1 MTVLT
6 AGRPDGPTS
15 CNNSSM
21 NPSPDFGGVS
31 RPSSHACIATCTPAL
46 RPNST
51 AASRCLSSACTPP
64 VPIRPITCNVP
75 SCRRVCSHSSTSAGI
90 LKNSPRSID
99 CEMRTMSCG
108 TTRPAP
114 RFRCPTSLLPICP
127 SGRPTARP
135 DASSN
140 VRDARSPSVC
150 QPGVFPSSMALPSRP
165 GRKPQPSSTTRIT
178 GVRVLRLIGILKG
191 MQVSQIIP
199 ALLAVLS
206 LANPQAAA
214 SQGGN
219 RYRVSVDNAWFYQD
233 VAGRR
238 IARLARGALLTGG
251 GGATRNDWIQV
262 TLDGW
267 IFATSVG
274 RSDRP
279 DFDLLVTRAPNENLR
294 AAPAGPLVA
303 ELSQGFGLKRAPPDS
318 AGRWV
323 HVTRQGWVQ
332 RSALAPIAD
341 VVATRTADTTR
352 DSTAD
357 QGGLTPGPRPGKDTT
372 RVDSTRAQPVR
383 VTTLYRAPDG
393 PEAGTVA
400 TDTPLRVLSRNGE
413 WTRVQFEGWGKGGD
427 LQAAPAGV
435 LVGITAAELRAEP
448 QRYAGQVLRW
458 NLEFI
463 AIQKADDLRP
473 DIPSGTS
480 YVLGRGPL
488 PERGFVYV
496 VVPDNKLPAFRALTP
511 LVTMTITA
519 RVRNGRSRYLGN
531 PVVDL
536 ISLEGGV
543 TP

>member
-1 MTVLT
+1 MK
-6 AGRPDGPTS
+6 
-15 CNNSSM
+15 
-21 NPSPDFGGVS
+21 PSADFGRVS
-31 RPSSHACIATCTPAL
+31 RPSRKAWIATCFRL
-46 RPNST
+46 SRF
-51 AASRCLSSACTPP
+51 ASSSIAYRWVSIACTPP
-64 VPIRPITCNVP
+64 DPINPMRCRVP
-75 SCRRVCSHSSTSAGI
+75 SFFFTCPHAPVRAG
-90 LKNSPRSID
+90 LRKKLPSVMAE
-99 CEMRTMSCG
+99 EMRTRSGG

-114 RFRCPTSLLPICP
+114 RFRWPTSLLPICP

-140 VRDARSPSVC
+140 VRDARSHSVC
-150 QPGVFPSSMALPSRP
+150 HTGVRPSSMALPSRP
-165 GRKPQPSSTTRIT
+165 GRKPHPSSTTRIT
-178 GVRVLRLIGILKG
+178 GGGARMLRVVVILKG
-191 MQVSQIIP
+191 MQVSQITP
-199 ALLAVLS
+199 VLLALLG
-206 LANPQAAA
+206 LATPQVAA

-219 RYRVSVDNAWFYQD
+219 RYRVNVDNAWFHQD

-238 IARLARGALLTGG
+238 IARLARGAVLT

-262 TLDGW
+262 MLDGW

-318 AGRWV
+318 SGRWV
-323 HVTRQGWVQ
+323 HVVREGWVQ
-332 RSALAPIAD
+332 RSALAPTAD
-341 VVATRTADTTR
+341 IVSTRTVDTSQAS
-352 DSTAD
+352 DSQRVLA
-357 QGGLTPGPRPGKDTT
+357 PGPSPQAPTPI
-372 RVDSTRAQPVR
+372 DSTRAQPVR
-383 VTTLYRAPDG
+383 ITTLYRAPDG
-393 PEAGTVA
+393 PEAGTVT

-413 WTRVQFEGWGKGGD
+413 WTRVQFEGWVKGGD

-435 LVGITAAELRAEP
+435 QVGVTAAELRAEP
-448 QRYAGQVLRW
+448 QRYVGQVLRW

-473 DIPSGTS
+473 DIPSGAS
-480 YVLGRGPL
+480 YVLARGPL

-496 VVPDNKLPAFRALTP
+496 VVPDTKLPAFRALTP

-536 ISLEGGV
+536 IALEGGV

>member
-1 MTVLT
+1 
-6 AGRPDGPTS
+6 
-15 CNNSSM
+15 
-21 NPSPDFGGVS
+21 
-31 RPSSHACIATCTPAL
+31 
-46 RPNST
+46 
-51 AASRCLSSACTPP
+51 
-64 VPIRPITCNVP
+64 
-75 SCRRVCSHSSTSAGI
+75 
-90 LKNSPRSID
+90 
-99 CEMRTMSCG
+99 
-108 TTRPAP
+108 
-114 RFRCPTSLLPICP
+114 
-127 SGRPTARP
+127 
-135 DASSN
+135 
-140 VRDARSPSVC
+140 
-150 QPGVFPSSMALPSRP
+150 
-165 GRKPQPSSTTRIT
+165 
-178 GVRVLRLIGILKG
+178 
-191 MQVSQIIP
+191 MQVSQIIL

-206 LANPQAAA
+206 LATPQVPPAAA
-214 SQGGN
+214 QGGN
-219 RYRVSVDNAWFYQD
+219 RYRVNVDNAWFYQD

-238 IARLARGALLTGG
+238 IARLAHGALLTGG

-303 ELSQGFGLKRAPPDS
+303 ELSQGFGLKRAPRDS
-318 AGRWV
+318 TGGRWV

-341 VVATRTADTTR
+341 VVATRTADTS
-352 DSTAD
+352 DSDTTHE
-357 QGGLTPGPRPGKDTT
+357 GPTPGRRPGAGVDSSTT
-372 RVDSTRAQPVR
+372 HSDSTRAQPVR

-413 WTRVQFEGWGKGGD
+413 WTRVQFEGWVKGGD

-463 AIQKADDLRP
+463 AIQKADELRP

-496 VVPDNKLPAFRALTP
+496 VVPDSKLPAFRALTP

-519 RVRNGRSRYLGN
+519 RVRNARSRYLGN

-536 ISLEGGV
+536 ISLEGGT

>member
-1 MTVLT
+1 M
-6 AGRPDGPTS
+6 
-15 CNNSSM
+15 
-21 NPSPDFGGVS
+21 
-31 RPSSHACIATCTPAL
+31 L
-46 RPNST
+46 R
-51 AASRCLSSACTPP
+51 
-64 VPIRPITCNVP
+64 VV
-75 SCRRVCSHSSTSAGI
+75 V
-90 LKNSPRSID
+90 
-99 CEMRTMSCG
+99 
-108 TTRPAP
+108 
-114 RFRCPTSLLPICP
+114 
-127 SGRPTARP
+127 
-135 DASSN
+135 
-140 VRDARSPSVC
+140 
-150 QPGVFPSSMALPSRP
+150 
-165 GRKPQPSSTTRIT
+165 
-178 GVRVLRLIGILKG
+178 ILKG
-191 MQVSQIIP
+191 MQVSQITP
-199 ALLAVLS
+199 VLLALLG
-206 LANPQAAA
+206 LATPQVAA
-214 SQGGN
+214 SQGSN
-219 RYRVSVDNAWFYQD
+219 RYRVNVDNAWFYQD

-238 IARLARGALLTGG
+238 IARLARGAVLTGG

-318 AGRWV
+318 SGRWV
-323 HVTRQGWVQ
+323 HVTREGWVQ
-332 RSALAPIAD
+332 RSALAPMAD
-341 VVATRTADTTR
+341 VVATRTSDSG

-357 QGGLTPGPRPGKDTT
+357 SVEGRPTPGPRPGVDTA
-372 RVDSTRAQPVR
+372 RVDSSRAQPVR
-383 VTTLYRAPDG
+383 MTTLYRVPDG

-413 WTRVQFEGWGKGGD
+413 WTRVQFEGWVKGGD

-435 LVGITAAELRAEP
+435 LVGVTAAELRAEP

-473 DIPSGTS
+473 DIPSGSS
-480 YVLGRGPL
+480 YVLARGPM

-496 VVPDNKLPAFRALTP
+496 VVPETRLPAFRALTP
-511 LVTMTITA
+511 LVTVTITA

-543 TP
+543 SP